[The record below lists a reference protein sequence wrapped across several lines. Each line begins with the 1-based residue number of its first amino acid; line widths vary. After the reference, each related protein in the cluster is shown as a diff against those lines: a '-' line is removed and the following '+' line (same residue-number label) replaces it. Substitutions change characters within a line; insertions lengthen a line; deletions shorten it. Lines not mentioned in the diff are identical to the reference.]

1 MRRALSVLAVL
12 AAVVCISVAWAGGTA
27 QAQSLGQATLVKAP
41 AGAPADPNAV
51 LNAIACPA
59 AGECVAVGQ
68 YTDSK
73 GIKQAMVVDQAD
85 GTWAQAEMIASP
97 AEPKA
102 GPYGASLSS
111 VACTAAGKCIA
122 VGGYTD
128 SAGDLRPMQVTQ
140 TNGFW
145 NSSATAVAIPAGADS
160 NPDSALVAIACPGA
174 GSGSCVALGYFE
186 ESEYRQMMI
195 ASASTSGVGSPVKV
209 TPPANTVAEGETSWP
224 KSNYLG
230 PLLASVGCS
239 DPGTCVSVGNYPAK
253 PLEEILPMSTTGA
266 SATASEITTI
276 SQPVGQSS
284 GSLGQLIA
292 IACPGTGYCEAGG
305 GVDGEAMVVSE
316 APNGKWAQE
325 TAIAAPDSGA
335 NARVQGLACPD
346 YYSCLAVGNYS
357 GGSFVTSEQDEGKW
371 GAAENV
377 PAPTGGSGSALWG
390 VSCPPKDTSDCWGAG
405 SFSET
410 SDSYGQ
416 AMVVQDSTSEN
427 GGGSKPIPVC
437 EDVTTST
444 EAGKPTTVALKCS
457 ETGNVSLT
465 YVIDTSPS
473 HGALGTVEQAN
484 GHVSYTPA
492 AGFSGNDSFTYHA
505 TSSNGTA
512 ATKTVTIAVTP
523 PASPGTGGSG
533 GPGGSGGSGGSGG
546 GGATVIP
553 KGVPRIQALPS
564 HTKIAKASI
573 SSGKRSAKFSF
584 SAQAATSFQCELI
597 LPAKKGH
604 KQPKPKFG
612 ACGSSKGYT
621 HLNAGK
627 YTFLVRGVNSA
638 GVDPTPA
645 RKTFTIG

>member
-1 MRRALSVLAVL
+1 MRRALLV
-12 AAVVCISVAWAGGTA
+12 AAVVCISVAWTGAAA
-27 QAQSLGQATLVKAP
+27 QAQSLGQATLIQAP
-41 AGAPADPNAV
+41 TGAAADPNAV

-68 YTDSK
+68 YVDGK

-85 GTWAQAEMIASP
+85 GVWAQAVKVASP
-97 AEPKA
+97 AEPKT

-128 SAGDLRPMQVTQ
+128 GSGDLRPMQVTQ

-160 NPDSALVAIACPGA
+160 NPDSALVAISCPGA

-186 ESEYRQMMI
+186 QNEYREMMI
-195 ASASTSGVGSPVKV
+195 AGASTAGVGAPAKV
-209 TPPANTVAEGETSWP
+209 TPPGNTVAEGSASWP
-224 KSNYLG
+224 TGANYLG
-230 PLLASVGCS
+230 PVLAGVGCS
-239 DPGTCVSVGNYPAK
+239 DPGTCVSIGNYPAT
-253 PLEEILPMSTTGA
+253 PLGEILPMFATGSSA
-266 SATASEITTI
+266 SASEITTI
-276 SQPVGQSS
+276 SQPAGQSS

-325 TAIAAPDSGA
+325 TAIAPPDSGA

-346 YYSCLAVGNYS
+346 FYSCLAVGNYS
-357 GGSFVTSEQDEGKW
+357 GGAFVTSEQDEGKW

-377 PAPTGGSGSALWG
+377 PAPTGGSGSSLWG

-405 SFSET
+405 GFTET
-410 SDSYGQ
+410 GNSYGQ
-416 AMVVQDSTSEN
+416 AMVVQDSTSDN
-427 GGGSKPIPVC
+427 GGGSKPVPIC
-437 EDVTTST
+437 EDVAAST

-457 ETGNVSLT
+457 ETGNTSLT
-465 YVIDTSPS
+465 YVIDTNPS
-473 HGALGTVEQAN
+473 QGALGTVEQAN

-512 ATKTVTIAVTP
+512 ATKTVTVAVTP
-523 PASPGTGGSG
+523 PASSGTGGSG
-533 GPGGSGGSGGSGG
+533 GAGGSGGSGGAGG
-546 GGATVIP
+546 GGTVIA
-553 KGVPRIQALPS
+553 KGIPPIQAPPS

-573 SSGKRSAKFSF
+573 SSGKHSAKFSF
-584 SAQAATSFQCELI
+584 GAQAATGFQCELI
-597 LPAKKGH
+597 APAKKGH

-612 ACGSSKGYT
+612 ACGSPKSYAHMK
-621 HLNAGK
+621 AGR
-627 YTFLVRGVNSA
+627 YTFLVRGVNAA